1 MKVAGLKRRLDV
13 LKDIMEKPLLTGR
26 TIYLSG
32 LAERIVKHEITI
44 NRKLNTRE
52 IREFL
57 SDNNETVETG
67 DMLRILKLMREKIL
81 KDLNYKMEISF
92 C

>member
-1 MKVAGLKRRLDV
+1 
-13 LKDIMEKPLLTGR
+13 MEKPLLTGR

-81 KDLNYKMEISF
+81 KDLNHKMEISF
-92 C
+92 Y